1 MVWLLFF
8 VVVALVG
15 ALGIVVNVSRLR
27 FERRVA
33 DEIRALLAVPPSVV
47 PRPGFAKLPP
57 PVARYRQI
65 SVGDHAPVRTL
76 RMRHGGSFCT
86 SPTAKAVPIRGTQLF
101 TADPPGFHWIGR
113 IRMAPGVWI
122 DARDMSV
129 AGEGSMRVLFDDT
142 VPLVDARGPEI
153 DQGSA
158 LRLLAEMAW
167 YPTSLFDARS
177 VTWSA
182 IDADHA
188 RATLRLGGRE
198 VSGVFEFGPDGLP
211 LRMTAE
217 RFTDKGEL
225 RPWGGVYRDWR
236 VVSGMR
242 VPFEAEVT
250 WQLESGPYTYAHW
263 LVDSMEYDLPTKGQP
278 TAVPRIERLPTVV
291 PSPALK
297 AIKAAHTM
305 VWALFAGCILA
316 IPLVSWRGG
325 HRAAASLAAIV
336 AVEVVVLALNHGRCP
351 LTAVAAR
358 YTDDRRANFDV
369 HLPEWLAKHNKLVFG
384 TLYFAGVAFAL
395 ARWVRT

>member
-1 MVWLLFF
+1 MAWLLFF
-8 VVVALVG
+8 VMLALVG
-15 ALGIVVNVSRLR
+15 ALGIIVNVNRLR
-27 FERRVA
+27 FEGRVA
-33 DEIRALLAVPPSVV
+33 DEMSALLAVPFSVV
-47 PRPGFAKLPP
+47 PRPGFADLPP

-65 SVGDHAPVRTL
+65 AVGDHAPVRTL

-101 TADPPGFHWIGR
+101 TADPPGFHWIGQ

-129 AGEGSMRVLFDDT
+129 AGKGSMRVLLDDT
-142 VPLVDARGPEI
+142 VPLVDARGPEL

-188 RATLRLGGRE
+188 RATLRFSDRE

-211 LRMTAE
+211 LGMTAE

-263 LVDSMEYDLPTKGQP
+263 LVDSMEYDESLPTKGQP
-278 TAVPRIERLPTVV
+278 AAVPRVER
-291 PSPALK
+291 SPR
-297 AIKAAHTM
+297 HESSM
-305 VWALFAGCILA
+305 
-316 IPLVSWRGG
+316 P
-325 HRAAASLAAIV
+325 
-336 AVEVVVLALNHGRCP
+336 
-351 LTAVAAR
+351 
-358 YTDDRRANFDV
+358 
-369 HLPEWLAKHNKLVFG
+369 
-384 TLYFAGVAFAL
+384 
-395 ARWVRT
+395 